1 MPLIHFSTAVLPNP
15 DPSRVIYLFKW
26 GASFLKWLRIKLEK
40 SWTVWSR
47 RDWAKL
53 PKVPSAFSPKKVYFI
68 KSTFVWR
75 NTKDSI
81 LNLFS
86 DIYFFSIFGPLCL
99 LSLTH
104 IFHLRGIMIQ
114 DRLCFYLPKKAYA
127 IPFYF
132 CYVIRNILAEEKKW

>member
-1 MPLIHFSTAVLPNP
+1 MQNYSLYTYKCGSLKVEEYSTKTFGCSLNSNAETICSNSIWIFYCKFPCMY
-15 DPSRVIYLFKW
+15 SISKW
-26 GASFLKWLRIKLEK
+26 KKNIFL
-40 SWTVWSR
+40 
-47 RDWAKL
+47 
-53 PKVPSAFSPKKVYFI
+53 
-68 KSTFVWR
+68 
-75 NTKDSI
+75 
-81 LNLFS
+81 

-132 CYVIRNILAEEKKW
+132 CYVIRNILAEEKNDNVKFLDTMYLNDMSSI

>member
-1 MPLIHFSTAVLPNP
+1 MYVQ
-15 DPSRVIYLFKW
+15 YLKMKKKI
-26 GASFLKWLRIKLEK
+26 FL
-40 SWTVWSR
+40 
-47 RDWAKL
+47 
-53 PKVPSAFSPKKVYFI
+53 
-68 KSTFVWR
+68 
-75 NTKDSI
+75 
-81 LNLFS
+81 

-132 CYVIRNILAEEKKW
+132 CYVIRNILAEEKNDNVKFLDTMYLNDMSSI